1 MVVVVAVVL
10 VVELTVRLLVV
21 MVVVD
26 LECVK
31 TARYQERVFCVGGS
45 RAPSA
50 AGSPRLLGC
59 WAFLRLSHKLLV
71 TMLCRLRFDIMLL
84 QLWVRLHLECEGGGG
99 SKVEPCNL
107 RLGKPV
113 VSV

>member
-45 RAPSA
+45 QALGA
-50 AGSPRLLGC
+50 ACWLTQTSWLLG
-59 WAFLRLSHKLLV
+59 LPS
-71 TMLCRLRFDIMLL
+71 
-84 QLWVRLHLECEGGGG
+84 LEPQHGDNF
-99 SKVEPCNL
+99 VL
-107 RLGKPV
+107 AAL
-113 VSV
+113 

>member
-10 VVELTVRLLVV
+10 VVELTVRLVVV

-59 WAFLRLSHKLLV
+59 WAFLRLIHNMV
-71 TMLCRLRFDIMLL
+71 TMLCWLRFDIVPL

>member
-1 MVVVVAVVL
+1 MFVVVAVVL

-59 WAFLRLSHKLLV
+59 WAFLRLIHNRV
-71 TMLCRLRFDIMLL
+71 TMLCWLRFDIVPL

>member
-1 MVVVVAVVL
+1 MVAVVL

-45 RAPSA
+45 RALGA
-50 AGSPRLLGC
+50 AGWITQTSWLLYLPSLDPQHGDN
-59 WAFLRLSHKLLV
+59 LV
-71 TMLCRLRFDIMLL
+71 LAAL
-84 QLWVRLHLECEGGGG
+84 
-99 SKVEPCNL
+99 
-107 RLGKPV
+107 
-113 VSV
+113 

>member
-21 MVVVD
+21 LVVVD

-50 AGSPRLLGC
+50 AGWIAQTSWLLG
-59 WAFLRLSHKLLV
+59 LPSLDPQHG
-71 TMLCRLRFDIMLL
+71 D
-84 QLWVRLHLECEGGGG
+84 
-99 SKVEPCNL
+99 N
-107 RLGKPV
+107 V
-113 VSV
+113 VLAAL

>member
-59 WAFLRLSHKLLV
+59 WAFLRLSHYMVTKL
-71 TMLCRLRFDIMLL
+71 CWLRFDIVPL

>member
-1 MVVVVAVVL
+1 MIVVVAVVL

-50 AGSPRLLGC
+50 AGWITKTSWLLG
-59 WAFLRLSHKLLV
+59 LPSPDPQHG
-71 TMLCRLRFDIMLL
+71 D
-84 QLWVRLHLECEGGGG
+84 
-99 SKVEPCNL
+99 N
-107 RLGKPV
+107 V
-113 VSV
+113 VLAAL

>member
-10 VVELTVRLLVV
+10 VVELTVRLLLVV

-50 AGSPRLLGC
+50 AGWITQTSWLLG
-59 WAFLRLSHKLLV
+59 LPSLDPQHG
-71 TMLCRLRFDIMLL
+71 D
-84 QLWVRLHLECEGGGG
+84 
-99 SKVEPCNL
+99 N
-107 RLGKPV
+107 V
-113 VSV
+113 VLAAL

>member
-50 AGSPRLLGC
+50 AGWITQTSWLLGLPSLDPQVAC
-59 WAFLRLSHKLLV
+59 DNLV
-71 TMLCRLRFDIMLL
+71 PAGL
-84 QLWVRLHLECEGGGG
+84 
-99 SKVEPCNL
+99 
-107 RLGKPV
+107 
-113 VSV
+113 

>member
-59 WAFLRLSHKLLV
+59 WAFLRLIHKLV
-71 TMLCRLRFDIMLL
+71 TILCWLRFDIVPL

>member
-1 MVVVVAVVL
+1 MVVVVSVVI

-50 AGSPRLLGC
+50 AGWITQTSWLLG
-59 WAFLRLSHKLLV
+59 LPS
-71 TMLCRLRFDIMLL
+71 
-84 QLWVRLHLECEGGGG
+84 LEPQHGD
-99 SKVEPCNL
+99 N
-107 RLGKPV
+107 V
-113 VSV
+113 VLAAL

>member
-50 AGSPRLLGC
+50 AGWITQTSWLLG
-59 WAFLRLSHKLLV
+59 LPS
-71 TMLCRLRFDIMLL
+71 
-84 QLWVRLHLECEGGGG
+84 LEPQVGD
-99 SKVEPCNL
+99 N
-107 RLGKPV
+107 V
-113 VSV
+113 VLAAL

>member
-21 MVVVD
+21 LVVVD

-50 AGSPRLLGC
+50 AGWITQTSWLLG
-59 WAFLRLSHKLLV
+59 LPS
-71 TMLCRLRFDIMLL
+71 
-84 QLWVRLHLECEGGGG
+84 LEPQHGD
-99 SKVEPCNL
+99 N
-107 RLGKPV
+107 V
-113 VSV
+113 VLAAL

>member
-1 MVVVVAVVL
+1 MVVVVSVVI

-50 AGSPRLLGC
+50 AGSWLLG
-59 WAFLRLSHKLLV
+59 LPSLDPQV
-71 TMLCRLRFDIMLL
+71 GD
-84 QLWVRLHLECEGGGG
+84 
-99 SKVEPCNL
+99 N
-107 RLGKPV
+107 V
-113 VSV
+113 VLAAL

>member
-21 MVVVD
+21 LVVVD

-45 RAPSA
+45 RALGA
-50 AGSPRLLGC
+50 AGWITQTSWLLYLPSLDPQHGDN
-59 WAFLRLSHKLLV
+59 LV
-71 TMLCRLRFDIMLL
+71 LAAL
-84 QLWVRLHLECEGGGG
+84 
-99 SKVEPCNL
+99 
-107 RLGKPV
+107 
-113 VSV
+113 

>member
-1 MVVVVAVVL
+1 MVVVVVI
-10 VVELTVRLLVV
+10 VVELTVVRLLVV

-59 WAFLRLSHKLLV
+59 WAFLRLIHKLLV
-71 TMLCRLRFDIMLL
+71 TMLCWLRFDIVQL

>member
-1 MVVVVAVVL
+1 MVVAVVL

-45 RAPSA
+45 RAVGA
-50 AGSPRLLGC
+50 AGWITQTSWLL
-59 WAFLRLSHKLLV
+59 AFLRLIHNMV
-71 TMLCRLRFDIMLL
+71 TMLCWLRFDIVLL

>member
-1 MVVVVAVVL
+1 MAVVI

-50 AGSPRLLGC
+50 AGRITQTSWLLG
-59 WAFLRLSHKLLV
+59 LPSLDPQHG
-71 TMLCRLRFDIMLL
+71 D
-84 QLWVRLHLECEGGGG
+84 
-99 SKVEPCNL
+99 N
-107 RLGKPV
+107 V
-113 VSV
+113 VLAAL

>member
-50 AGSPRLLGC
+50 AGWITQTSWLLGLPSLEPQVAC
-59 WAFLRLSHKLLV
+59 DNLV
-71 TMLCRLRFDIMLL
+71 PAGL
-84 QLWVRLHLECEGGGG
+84 
-99 SKVEPCNL
+99 
-107 RLGKPV
+107 
-113 VSV
+113 

>member
-21 MVVVD
+21 LVVVD

-50 AGSPRLLGC
+50 AGWITQTSWPLG
-59 WAFLRLSHKLLV
+59 LPSLEP
-71 TMLCRLRFDIMLL
+71 
-84 QLWVRLHLECEGGGG
+84 LHGD
-99 SKVEPCNL
+99 KVVL
-107 RLGKPV
+107 AAL
-113 VSV
+113 

>member
-50 AGSPRLLGC
+50 AGWLTQTSWLLG
-59 WAFLRLSHKLLV
+59 LPS
-71 TMLCRLRFDIMLL
+71 
-84 QLWVRLHLECEGGGG
+84 LEPQVACD
-99 SKVEPCNL
+99 N
-107 RLGKPV
+107 V
-113 VSV
+113 VPAAL